1 MYKLPTSK
9 YAIYKNAEGQEV
21 LVLISENIEQVKT
34 DLTTVLQ
41 TVPDLVSVQPII
53 EQTNNA
59 AVAKTMFEMASKF
72 SYIGTFVPTY
82 NNIVQNA
89 KLTGDEKLDS
99 VILKDLKTKAHQIIY
114 GKNEKGVPNRKQY
127 QKDLSA
133 TLYHSFVR
141 SLRNVDTRIPTQN
154 LASIQGVE
162 IVSFNTFGRNDIFIN
177 RWQMW
182 LQGSDLDI
190 DKTYGMGSSI
200 KKNGM
205 YDHWSPLAQ
214 YTSQELADLS
224 DKLPA
229 PTGKKL
235 MLETNAKAYTYY
247 SDDVML
253 I

>member
-1 MYKLPTSK
+1 
-9 YAIYKNAEGQEV
+9 
-21 LVLISENIEQVKT
+21 
-34 DLTTVLQ
+34 
-41 TVPDLVSVQPII
+41 
-53 EQTNNA
+53 
-59 AVAKTMFEMASKF
+59 MASRF

-89 KLTGDEKLDS
+89 KLTGDEKLDA

-114 GKNEKGVPNRKQY
+114 GKNERGVPNRKQY

-141 SLRNVDTRIPTQN
+141 SLKNVDTRIPTQN

-162 IVSFNTFGRNDIFIN
+162 IVSFNPFGRNDIFIN

-214 YTSQELADLS
+214 YTSKELADLS

-235 MLETNAKAYTYY
+235 MLETNAKAYKYY